1 VLRCFCVDRRVR
13 VYARRKVT
21 GLLYNANFDGAL
33 LSRGFWL
40 YVWEIV
46 PAHGRT
52 IHYVGKTGDKASR
65 VCQSPFNRLSNHLG
79 GNKHSNALKRHL
91 GQKKIEPERCQFR
104 FHAYGPLFVDNSEQT
119 HGELCDAT
127 SGLEKALADA
137 LNEAGYEVINKVHC
151 RIPIDLAIFQTARN
165 AFATHF
171 KKLSVNSKA
180 NIREFPTEATVNG
193 DQR

>member
-1 VLRCFCVDRRVR
+1 MI
-13 VYARRKVT
+13 AP
-21 GLLYNANFDGAL
+21 LYNARFDGAL

-46 PAHGRT
+46 APDGRT
-52 IHYVGKTGDKASR
+52 VHYVGKTGDKASR
-65 VCQSPFNRLSNHLG
+65 VCQSPFNRFSNHLG

-91 GQKKIEPERCQFR
+91 AQKKIYPERCQFR
-104 FHAYGPLFVDNSEQT
+104 FHAYGPLFVDNSKQT
-119 HGELCDAT
+119 HGELCDVT
-127 SGLEKALADA
+127 SGLEKALAEA
-137 LNEAGYEVINKVHC
+137 MSEAGYEVINKVHS
-151 RIPIDLAIFQTARN
+151 RTPIDLAMFQAARN

-171 KKLSVNSKA
+171 KKLSVHSKA